1 MATHVLII
9 VHHYVAIV
17 EMGIVNNNVAASLAT
32 MKSIINVCS
41 YVNI

>member
-1 MATHVLII
+1 MITHVFIR

-32 MKSIINVCS
+32 TKSIMFAHM
-41 YVNI
+41 